1 MFENLSKLLKIP
13 ETANPTVKKDAVAAL
28 LKTSPKPPALAV
40 GLLTV
45 LSP

>member
-28 LKTSPKPPALAV
+28 LKTSPEALAAFEKAY
-40 GLLTV
+40 
-45 LSP
+45 